1 MCFSQ
6 DPKPIIVDR
15 LFRGTLAV
23 AYRQKN
29 VTYQGP
35 FPSEYRVKT
44 SDSTLILYLDHGKG
58 HIDKK
63 IDSGFEVRDTL
74 WFCNEMYVQ
83 HYIFDCS
90 MWGRYLNFSEVYFS
104 DIKYVKQ
111 LIHTV
116 LVKDSSLPFNFELM
130 SNLHCVDIHADCY
143 FCTFQNTCISL
154 YFICCSTTFH
164 NMAA

>member
-1 MCFSQ
+1 MLFFSQ

-29 VTYQGP
+29 ITYQGP

-74 WFCNEMYVQ
+74 WFCAMTCMYSI
-83 HYIFDCS
+83 IF
-90 MWGRYLNFSEVYFS
+90 L
-104 DIKYVKQ
+104 
-111 LIHTV
+111 TV
-116 LVKDSSLPFNFELM
+116 LCE
-130 SNLHCVDIHADCY
+130 AD
-143 FCTFQNTCISL
+143 T
-154 YFICCSTTFH
+154 
-164 NMAA
+164 